1 MVAFGRSHYIKL
13 QKSSDVKNSDPS
25 DNYLSLPL
33 ILHSPLVFCSK
44 GKKKIT
50 KQQLEAG
57 VSSHLN
63 EVFCC
68 SSLLLQFMWAIVTYT
83 ICYLTSDYFITW
95 IPWFS
100 DPMISMKCKILFNN
114 LKMLASGKKI
124 GNEENV
130 RKSFA

>member
-57 VSSHLN
+57 VSPHLN

-95 IPWFS
+95 DSLVFWPNDFNEMQNIVQQLKNACIWKENWKWR
-100 DPMISMKCKILFNN
+100 KC
-114 LKMLASGKKI
+114 
-124 GNEENV
+124 
-130 RKSFA
+130 